1 MAHPA
6 TESLILNAATLTEI
20 VSEALAP
27 VLAEQGLTQSAFDL
41 LTTIRAGGGTIPQA
55 EIARRLGISP
65 PTLSEAIRSLVAAGL
80 VEQRGSG
87 TDRRIK
93 TLAITSVG
101 SRRLNRVLAALHQLE
116 NELTLGI
123 SPAEISAVN
132 AMLRNAAK
140 NLALKVANQGNPA

>member
-101 SRRLNRVLAALHQLE
+101 SRRLNRVLSALHQLE
-116 NELTLGI
+116 NELTAGI
-123 SPAEISAVN
+123 SPAEMSAVN

>member
-87 TDRRIK
+87 SDRRIK
-93 TLAITSVG
+93 TLSITSVG
-101 SRRLNRVLAALHQLE
+101 SRRLNRVLSALHQLE
-116 NELTLGI
+116 DELTAGI

>member
-93 TLAITSVG
+93 TLSITSVG
-101 SRRLNRVLAALHQLE
+101 SRRLNRVLSALHQLE
-116 NELTLGI
+116 NELTAGI
-123 SPAEISAVN
+123 SSAEISAVN